1 VNPFSQLLS
10 DCRQHLAA
18 DPYLADI
25 PILIEGEGR
34 AIAAATRSRAA
45 NVATL
50 VFAAAHKL
58 KNLGRVRI
66 EDMSA
71 AGYDKENVEIAVVNP
86 TTITYAS
93 AGADEA
99 ATAELVGI
107 VTPLLVPIN
116 ESVEKNLAEGG
127 LLRGATNKG
136 GLAILLMIHRG
147 VPKDRELANAQAAQ
161 IRVSLFCKPLLNA
174 SGLKKP
180 PLDVHTGILS
190 RMCAWDRGPG
200 TVQPEF
206 LGWDSR
212 ENEDGD
218 LGWFSDFN
226 VFHMFD

>member
-1 VNPFSQLLS
+1 VNPFTQLLS

-18 DPYLADI
+18 DAYLADI

-34 AIAAATRSRAA
+34 AMAVALRSRTA

-50 VFAAAHKL
+50 IFGDAHKL
-58 KNLGRVRI
+58 KNLSRVRV
-66 EDMSA
+66 EDMTDV
-71 AGYDKENVEIAVVNP
+71 YYNVENVEITVANP

-99 ATAELVGI
+99 EIADATGLL
-107 VTPLLVPIN
+107 TPLLVPIN
-116 ESVEKNLAEGG
+116 EAVEKNLAEGG

-147 VPKDRELANAQAAQ
+147 TPKDRDLANAQAVQ

-180 PLDVHTGILS
+180 PLDVHAGILS
-190 RMCAWDRGPG
+190 RMCAWDRGMG
-200 TVQPEF
+200 TQPPEF

-212 ENEDGD
+212 ENEAGD
-218 LGWFSDFN
+218 LAWFSDFN